1 MMQQQSLAG
10 LNIVVTRP
18 REQATPLA
26 ERIAQAGGQ
35 VTLFP
40 LLEVSPVLDSQPLRA
55 LITRLHEFNLAIFI
69 SPNAVRYGMEA
80 INAAGELLSPIQL
93 GSSRSSA
100 LANGIEVGKNADEGN
115 VGVSTEQYNALPT
128 TLKIA
133 TVGQGSVRALR
144 DYGVKN
150 VIAPQDRFDSEALL
164 ALPELKQI
172 AGWRVVIFRGNGGRE
187 LLGDTLKARGAK
199 VEYATCYQRARPR
212 QNATMLL
219 AANPDAI
226 TVTSSEAFGY
236 LWAMLDSMAKKR
248 LATVPLFVTHARI
261 AETAHQLGWSE
272 VVPTEVG
279 DDGLISGLIAWANK
293 NASNRIGNKL

>member
-1 MMQQQSLAG
+1 MAQ
-10 LNIVVTRP
+10 
-18 REQATPLA
+18 
-26 ERIAQAGGQ
+26 RIAQAGGQ
-35 VTLFP
+35 ATLFP

-80 INAAGELLSPIQL
+80 IIAASSNQL
-93 GSSRSSA
+93 GSSRSSP
-100 LANGIEVGKNADEGN
+100 LANGTDVGNNAGEGN
-115 VGVSTEQYNALPT
+115 VGVSTEQYNTLPT

-172 AGWRVVIFRGNGGRE
+172 AGWRVVIFRGNGGRK

-199 VEYATCYQRARPR
+199 VEYVTCYQRARPS
-212 QNATMLL
+212 QNASMLL

-226 TVTSSEAFGY
+226 TVTSSEALGY

-248 LATVPLFVTHARI
+248 LATVPLFVPHARI
-261 AETAHQLGWSE
+261 AETAHKLGWSE
-272 VVPTEVG
+272 VVPTAVG
-279 DDGLISGLIAWANK
+279 DDGLMSGLIAWAQK

>member
-1 MMQQQSLAG
+1 MMQQQPLAG

-18 REQATPLA
+18 REQATNLA
-26 ERIAQAGGQ
+26 QRIAQAGGRAI
-35 VTLFP
+35 LFP
-40 LLEVSPVLDSQPLRA
+40 LLEVSPVLDSQALRA
-55 LITRLHEFNLAIFI
+55 LIARLHEFNLAIFI

-80 INAAGELLSPIQL
+80 IITASKSLSPSQL
-93 GSSRSSA
+93 SSVNFVP
-100 LANGIEVGKNADEGN
+100 LANETDVGSTAGEGN
-115 VGVSTEQYNALPT
+115 VSVSTEQYNTLPAS
-128 TLKIA
+128 LKIA

-187 LLGDTLKARGAK
+187 LLGDTLKARGVK
-199 VEYATCYQRARPR
+199 IEYVTCYQRARTH
-212 QNATMLL
+212 QDAALLL

-226 TVTSSEAFGY
+226 TVTSSEALGY
-236 LWAMLDSMAKKR
+236 LWDMLDDVAKKR
-248 LATVPLFVTHARI
+248 LAAVPLFVPHSRI
-261 AETAHQLGWSE
+261 AETARKLGWSE
-272 VVPTEVG
+272 VVLADQG
-279 DDGLISGLIAWANK
+279 DDGLISGLIVWAKK

>member
-1 MMQQQSLAG
+1 MMQQQPLAG

-18 REQATPLA
+18 REQATQLA
-26 ERIAQAGGQ
+26 QRIAQAGGQ
-35 VTLFP
+35 ATLFP

-80 INAAGELLSPIQL
+80 IIAAGEFLSPNQP
-93 GSSRSSA
+93 GSPRSSP
-100 LANGIEVGKNADEGN
+100 LANGIGVGNNAGEGN
-115 VGVSTEQYNALPT
+115 VGVSTEQYNALPMN
-128 TLKIA
+128 LKVA

-187 LLGDTLKARGAK
+187 LLGDTLIARGAK
-199 VEYATCYQRARPR
+199 VEYVTCYQRARPR

-226 TVTSSEAFGY
+226 TVTSSEALGY

-248 LATVPLFVTHARI
+248 LAAVPLFVPHARI
-261 AETAHQLGWSE
+261 AETAHKLGWSE
-272 VVPTEVG
+272 VVPTEEG
-279 DDGLISGLIAWANK
+279 DDGLISGLIAWAKK